1 MRELPDRPDM
11 DQLRRQARALRRA
24 AAAGDGDALR
34 RLQAVSLQP
43 TLAAAQL
50 ALAREYGYP
59 SWAQLK
65 AQVERRRASRPAG
78 YVIRPVAS
86 LDELTRAFD
95 FLGAQ
100 ATPTITHEDR
110 RFSELA
116 RRFPEDRSLMLVV
129 ENRRGRIVGGL
140 LACRRGSDVTPR
152 AIALEPGAPRD
163 ELMTRLLHTL
173 EIEARRLGVDEIFE
187 GGVGHDRSLYERQGY
202 GRRNPMTRRLLP
214 LPGRARE
221 ALLRMIAN
229 SAGGQGAERG

>member
-11 DQLRRQARALRRA
+11 DQLRRQARALHRA

-59 SWAQLK
+59 SWARLK
-65 AQVERRRASRPAG
+65 TQVERRRASGPAG

-116 RRFPEDRSLMLVV
+116 RRFPEDRSLMLIV
-129 ENRRGRIVGGL
+129 ENRHGRIVGGL
-140 LACRRGSDVTPR
+140 LACRRGSGVTPR
-152 AIALEPGAPRD
+152 AIALEPGAPQD
-163 ELMTRLLHTL
+163 QLMTRLLQTL

-187 GGVGHDRSLYERQGY
+187 GGVGDDRSLYERQGY
-202 GRRNPMTRRLLP
+202 VRRNPMTRRLLP

-221 ALLRMIAN
+221 ALLRRIAN
-229 SAGGQGAERG
+229 SAGGQGG

>member
-1 MRELPDRPDM
+1 MRGLPDRPDM
-11 DQLRRQARALRRA
+11 DQLRRQARALHCA

-59 SWAQLK
+59 SWARLK
-65 AQVERRRASRPAG
+65 AQVERRRASGPAG

-100 ATPTITHEDR
+100 VMPTVTHDDR

-129 ENRRGRIVGGL
+129 EDRHGRIAGGL
-140 LACRRGSDVTPR
+140 LACRRGSGVAPR
-152 AIALEPGAPRD
+152 TIGLERGAPRE
-163 ELMTRLLHTL
+163 ELMIRLLQTL
-173 EIEARRLGVDEIFE
+173 EFEARRLGVDEIFE
-187 GGVGHDRSLYERQGY
+187 GGVGDDRSLYERQGY

-221 ALLRMIAN
+221 ALLRRIAN
-229 SAGGQGAERG
+229 SAGGQGG